1 MVNQFYYEIEYTIK
15 IEEAGQR
22 GSRGLWPPSGPL
34 WICFAHPQIQ
44 NKIESQ
50 FPIAD

>member
-22 GSRGLWPPSGPL
+22 GSRGLWPPLAPL
-34 WICFAHPQIQ
+34 DLFCASS
-44 NKIESQ
+44 NSK
-50 FPIAD
+50 